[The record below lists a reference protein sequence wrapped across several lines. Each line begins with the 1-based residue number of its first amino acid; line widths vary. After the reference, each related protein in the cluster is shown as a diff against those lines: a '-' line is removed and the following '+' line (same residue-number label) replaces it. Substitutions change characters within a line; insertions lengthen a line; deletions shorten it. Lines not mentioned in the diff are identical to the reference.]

1 MPSPPG
7 SSWARPRR
15 ILVIANETCAAQGV
29 VDEVRYR
36 AGERGDVLVVAP
48 ALARTRLEHWLTSD
62 LERRQ
67 TEAGTRLASS
77 VAAFTEAGLSA
88 RGHLGDADPLQALDD
103 ALRTFD
109 PDEVVISTHPHRR
122 STWLERQVVRRARE
136 RYDLPITHLV
146 VDLEHESTTQDH
158 DRRHTAVADSGRR
171 LRLFHASDY
180 DEAMSIQ
187 SGGFRDRPSP
197 GSSAGVWLTDR
208 PPATEDAGGE
218 WVVFAVDLP
227 EDIATEYQRGV
238 EGDARRF
245 FLPAELLNRHGPP
258 IAEGDW
264 SE

>member
-7 SSWARPRR
+7 NWARPRR
-15 ILVIANETCAAQGV
+15 ILVVANETCAAQGV

-36 AGERGDVLVVAP
+36 AGQRGEVLVVAP

-67 TEAGTRLASS
+67 TEAGARLKSS
-77 VAAFTEAGLSA
+77 IAAFTAAGLSA

-103 ALRTFD
+103 ALRIFD

-122 STWLERQVVRRARE
+122 STWLERNVVRRARE
-136 RYDLPITHLV
+136 RYDLPITHVV
-146 VDLEHESTTQDH
+146 VDLEHESTTPDEDARH
-158 DRRHTAVADSGRR
+158 PRIAESRRV
-171 LRLFHASDY
+171 RLFHASDY
-180 DEAMSIQ
+180 DEAMAIQ
-187 SGGFRDRPSP
+187 SAGFRDRPSP
-197 GSSAGVWLTDR
+197 GTSAGVWLTDR
-208 PPATEDAGGE
+208 PPPAEDGGDA
-218 WVVFAVDLP
+218 WVVFAVELP
-227 EDIATEYQRGV
+227 EDVANEYQRGV

>member
-1 MPSPPG
+1 M
-7 SSWARPRR
+7 
-15 ILVIANETCAAQGV
+15 IANETCAAQGV

-36 AGERGDVLVVAP
+36 AGERGEVLVVAP

-67 TEAGTRLASS
+67 VEAGTRLESS
-77 VAAFTEAGLSA
+77 IAAFTAAGLSA

-103 ALRTFD
+103 ALRIFD

-122 STWLERQVVRRARE
+122 SNWLERNVVRRARE
-136 RYDLPITHLV
+136 RYDLPISHVV
-146 VDLEHESTTQDH
+146 VDLEHESTTPDA
-158 DRRHTAVADSGRR
+158 DRRHPGGMAEPAR

-180 DEAMSIQ
+180 DEAIAIQ

-197 GSSAGVWLTDR
+197 GAPAGVWLTDR
-208 PPATEDAGGE
+208 PPVTERAGDA

-227 EDIATEYQRGV
+227 EDVAGEYERGA

-245 FLPAELLNRHGPP
+245 HLPADLLNRHGPP
-258 IAEGDW
+258 IREGDW